1 MFSIDANKIQYSF
14 MMSSQKLGVKG
25 KTLILKGHK
34 TPKLTYL
41 MLKDCFSHRSVIRYF
56 FSPLLVI
63 ICTRDFEQC
72 SKEKQIGNKKVPL

>member
-63 ICTRDFEQC
+63 IALETLNNAVRKNRLE
-72 SKEKQIGNKKVPL
+72 IKK